1 MKSGLNG
8 IDGADSWCP
17 NTPGIKGGNGDTMVC
32 YVNSKLLF
40 TNIGGYGGTGGF
52 NIYNRDPSPGTP
64 GGDGD
69 INFFLMLFQVEVLK
83 LKLVLVILLMD
94 YTILK
99 FQIV

>member
-40 TNIGGYGGTGGF
+40 TNIGGNYSAES
-52 NIYNRDPSPGTP
+52 Y
-64 GGDGD
+64 
-69 INFFLMLFQVEVLK
+69 QHVE
-83 LKLVLVILLMD
+83 
-94 YTILK
+94 
-99 FQIV
+99 